1 MLSRIDRMKMLPEFQ
16 YKEQLNIFMRIL
28 YWLRE
33 LLGSIDFQAI
43 ELQGASLS
51 AVLGIVLFNPF
62 VDTFSTGRGYAA
74 MAGLFS
80 EYTWGAILFTNGALA
95 LIAMARRS
103 YHWRRAMMFA
113 IACQWGFIGTTFYLS
128 NPYSWSPYFFVWLM
142 LSAGWA
148 YWRMSLRR
156 A

>member
-1 MLSRIDRMKMLPEFQ
+1 MQQSPKQNMCIRF
-16 YKEQLNIFMRIL
+16 L

-33 LLGSIDFQAI
+33 LLSSVDFQAV

-51 AVLGIVLFNPF
+51 AVLGVVLFNPW
-62 VDTFSTGRGYAA
+62 VATFSTGRGYTA

-80 EYTWGAILFTNGALA
+80 EPVWGAILFLNGALA
-95 LIAMARRS
+95 LVAMWHRS
-103 YHWRRAMMFA
+103 YYWRRAMMFS

-128 NPYSWSPYFFVWLM
+128 NPASWSVFFFLWLA

-148 YWRMSLRR
+148 YWRISLRR